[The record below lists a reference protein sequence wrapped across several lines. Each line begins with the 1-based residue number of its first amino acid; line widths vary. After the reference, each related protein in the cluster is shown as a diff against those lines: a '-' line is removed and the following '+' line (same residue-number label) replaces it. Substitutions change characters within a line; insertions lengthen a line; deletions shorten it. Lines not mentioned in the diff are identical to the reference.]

1 MIFQKLIQGFAGV
14 NLAGSLLLLF
24 SLALWLLVLRLLLLF
39 WTSVHNVG
47 IVLALSSLK
56 QHLASVRLRLQLCV
70 CLLGSR
76 LPRTILEIGWCYLLI
91 GVSTT
96 PLCTTMT
103 AFEWTR
109 IKGEHITQMISCG
122 QSNYRVGEW
131 TTSEP
136 KIGSVNWPIMTRSY
150 WHRSIITSEIALKN
164 DERMECEDTGKRIP
178 HIHVTTY

>member
-103 AFEWTR
+103 AFE
-109 IKGEHITQMISCG
+109 
-122 QSNYRVGEW
+122 
-131 TTSEP
+131 
-136 KIGSVNWPIMTRSY
+136 
-150 WHRSIITSEIALKN
+150 
-164 DERMECEDTGKRIP
+164 
-178 HIHVTTY
+178 